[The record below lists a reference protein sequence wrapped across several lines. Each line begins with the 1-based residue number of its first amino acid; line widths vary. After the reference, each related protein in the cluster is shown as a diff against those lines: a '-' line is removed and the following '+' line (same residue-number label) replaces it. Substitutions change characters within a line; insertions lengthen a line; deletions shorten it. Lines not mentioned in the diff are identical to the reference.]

1 MIPKRANKKED
12 KNRSKMV
19 SLGLVWQLTTY
30 VEDLLDGEVN
40 LRIVFF
46 GRLLE
51 ICRIITD
58 QISEHP

>member
-1 MIPKRANKKED
+1 MIPKRANKKVD

-19 SLGLVWQLTTY
+19 ASRLVSQLTTY
-30 VEDLLDGEVN
+30 VEDLLDGEVDF
-40 LRIVFF
+40 RIVFF
-46 GRLLE
+46 GRILE

>member
-1 MIPKRANKKED
+1 M
-12 KNRSKMV
+12 KMV
-19 SLGLVWQLTTY
+19 ASRLVWQLTTY

-58 QISEHP
+58 

>member
-19 SLGLVWQLTTY
+19 ASRLVWQLTTY

-58 QISEHP
+58 

>member
-1 MIPKRANKKED
+1 MVIKID
-12 KNRSKMV
+12 KKMV
-19 SLGLVWQLTTY
+19 ASRLVRQSATY
-30 VEDLLDGEVN
+30 VEDLLYGEVN